1 MYLQNANLVFMGRI
15 ANSNVIATIEGH
27 ATDLRAASAP
37 LDGMVCNVKK
47 KVKQGNTVVNG
58 FSKCN

>member
-1 MYLQNANLVFMGRI
+1 MYLQNANLVFMGQI
-15 ANSNVIATIEGH
+15 ANSNVIVTIEGY
-27 ATDLRAASAP
+27 ATDLKAASAP

-58 FSKCN
+58 FSQCN

>member
-1 MYLQNANLVFMGRI
+1 MGRT
-15 ANSNVIATIEGH
+15 ANSNAIVKIEGH
-27 ATDLRAASAP
+27 VTDLRDASAP

-58 FSKCN
+58 FSRCN